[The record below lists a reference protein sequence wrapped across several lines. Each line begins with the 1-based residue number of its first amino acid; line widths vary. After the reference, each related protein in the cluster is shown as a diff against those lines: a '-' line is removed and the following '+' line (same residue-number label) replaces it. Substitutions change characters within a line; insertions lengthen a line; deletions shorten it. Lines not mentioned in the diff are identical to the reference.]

1 MQQHQQH
8 ERGTK
13 AKPQQCQDAEGC
25 SAEALFR
32 YTWPDTQTEYVGCTR
47 HAYKAA
53 AVVGQMGR
61 TLELVPIDG
70 GAAVTIGNALGTP
83 APAAAPAPSSAELA
97 ELAERV
103 TALEQNAK
111 EGRELEIDRDKR
123 VKALESTGLGDRVN
137 DLHARLS
144 KLEKK

>member
-1 MQQHQQH
+1 MQQQH
-8 ERGTK
+8 ERTK
-13 AKPQQCQDAEGC
+13 QHRPQQCQDAEGC
-25 SAEALFR
+25 NAEALFR
-32 YTWPDTQTEYVGCTR
+32 YVWPDTQTEYVGCTR

-53 AVVGQMGR
+53 AVVGNMGR
-61 TLELVPIDG
+61 TLELIPIDG
-70 GAAVTIGNALGTP
+70 GAAVTLGNALGGQP